1 MPQRPWRPWLWAPLV
16 LIVDFVTKRLVL
28 DNVDALRG
36 RVEVLGDF
44 ARFIY
49 VRNPGSAMGLF
60 PAGRWL
66 LVGISSAAAVF
77 LVVLYATS
85 RPRRPVRLG
94 ALAAILGG
102 ALGNLIDRVF
112 YGGLVV
118 DFIDL
123 GIGSHRFYTFNV
135 ADMGVSLG
143 GLVLFLSLLR
153 EGRPAAAAVSAEP
166 AAAVAATGAP
176 AEADVAAGVADARA
190 ADRPGDA

>member
-16 LIVDFVTKRLVL
+16 LVVDFVTKRLVL
-28 DNVDALRG
+28 ANVEALQG
-36 RVEVLGDF
+36 RIELLGDV
-44 ARFIY
+44 ARLAY

-60 PAGRWL
+60 PVGRWV
-66 LVGISSAAAVF
+66 LVGVSAAAVVF
-77 LVVLYATS
+77 LVYLYATS

-102 ALGNLIDRVF
+102 ALGNLVDRVF
-112 YGGLVV
+112 YDGLVV

-123 GIGSHRFYTFNV
+123 GLGSHRFYSFNV

-153 EGRPAAAAVSAEP
+153 EDRAP
-166 AAAVAATGAP
+166 AVAAPDAAASMAPSPAGPSPEPASAP
-176 AEADVAAGVADARA
+176 ATGPASDD
-190 ADRPGDA
+190 